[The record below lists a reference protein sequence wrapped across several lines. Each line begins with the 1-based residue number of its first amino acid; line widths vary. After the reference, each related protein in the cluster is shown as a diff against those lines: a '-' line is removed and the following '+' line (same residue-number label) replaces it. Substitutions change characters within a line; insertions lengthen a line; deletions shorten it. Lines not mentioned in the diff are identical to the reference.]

1 VKSAPEIANPTSFL
15 ASGGEMGRRIREF
28 DWLGHSL
35 GPPEGWPQSLKVAVR
50 IMLTSRYA
58 MWMGWGPEFYFFC
71 NDAYAPTLGIKRES
85 ALGLSARKVWAEIW
99 SDVGPRAESVVRSG
113 EATWDESLLL
123 FLERSGYPEETY
135 HTFSYSPVPDDDG
148 SVGGMLCVVTEE
160 TERVIGARRLA
171 LLRDLG
177 ADLAAIKEEAE
188 LFRAITA
195 RMAERAQD
203 LPFALIYLL
212 ATDGESVQL
221 ACSHGAATGSPMV
234 PQIIGLKDEK
244 PVWPAAAVFAGGQA
258 VPVDAIAARF
268 TGLPADPWDK
278 PPRSALLVPIAEQG
292 QERPAGF
299 LVAGLNP
306 YRPLDAPYRGFLDLL
321 AGQIAAGLA
330 SARAYEAERKRAEAL
345 AEIDRVKTAFFSNVS
360 HEFRTP
366 LTLLLGP
373 LEELVTKA
381 DENSE
386 DQRRLAAV
394 AHRNA
399 LRLLK
404 LVNSL
409 LDFSRLEAGRAR
421 AHFEPTD
428 LAACTAELASSFR
441 SAMEKA
447 GLDFIV
453 ECPRLPE
460 PVYVDREMWE
470 RIVLNLLSNAF
481 KFTLHGEVRVTV
493 QALNGVAELI
503 VRDTGTGIPDE
514 AQTHLFERFYRVQGA
529 PGRTHEGSGIGLAL
543 VHELVKLHGG
553 MVRLESEPG
562 RGSAFIVTLR
572 FGSAHLPEEQCAAAP
587 DLGANA
593 SVAPAFV
600 AEALRWLPDSPPPR
614 DAVPDEADAADAM
627 PTSNGPRPRILLAE
641 DNADMR
647 EYIARLL
654 SSRFEVTAV
663 ANGQAAL
670 EAALNQQP
678 DLLLTDVMMPQL
690 DGLGLLRQMRARAA
704 LKSVPIIL
712 LSARAGEEARVEG
725 LDAGADDYLIKP
737 FHAREL
743 LAKITGTLRLAKARA
758 EALARETELRAERSE
773 ILESMNLAFMAMDK
787 NFRIIYLNAEAGRLH
802 GMTAEKYLGRIHW
815 EAFPATVGTLIETNY
830 RRTMAERV
838 PLQFENFY
846 EPWQQWFELNAYPMA
861 GGGLGVFFR
870 EITEYKQ
877 AVERLRAS
885 EERFRQIANTMPQMV
900 WVTHPDGRHEYFNSR
915 WYEFTGVPDGSTGG
929 EGWAGLFHPA
939 DDARVRAQWR
949 QNLNSGELY
958 EIEYRLRR
966 HDGRYCWFLCRAL
979 PVRDQDGRIIRW
991 FGTCTD
997 IDDFKRIEAA
1007 LRETHDR
1014 LQTVLSS
1021 ITDGLAVLDKDWRY
1035 SYVSEQAARIIGM
1048 RSEQLLGGRVWDL
1061 FPRAE
1066 GTKFHEGYHRAVET
1080 GQSVEFEEFYPE
1092 PINKWLECRCY
1103 PSAEGLSIYF
1113 HDITARKQAEAVLRQ
1128 NEALFSILIEQA
1140 PLGVYVVDAQFRLQ
1154 QVNSIAMPAFAHVH
1168 PLIGRDFSEVME
1180 ILWGPEIGGQCARIF
1195 RHTLETGERYI
1206 SPPFSA
1212 PRQDLGVEKAFDWET
1227 QRVTLPDG
1235 RHGVVCYFTDV
1246 TERRRAEVALQEAK
1260 DAAEAANSS
1269 KDRFL
1274 AVLSHELRTPL
1285 TPVLMAAAA
1294 LEHDPNLRP
1303 DVREDLAMIK
1313 RNIEL
1318 ETKLIDDLLDLN
1330 RITSGKLPLYL
1341 EPLDLNAAVRDV
1353 CGICRPALQE
1363 RGIALKMT
1371 FDDDAGSVSA
1381 DSARLR
1387 QVLWNVLKNAIKFT
1401 SEQGTIRVTTQR
1413 LASGFCQVRVRDSGI
1428 GIPPKVLPRIFNAF
1442 EQGDASVTRQFGGL
1456 GLGLAICKALVD
1468 LHGGTIRAES
1478 AGSGQGSTFIVEL
1491 PGAAPAALAK
1501 LSNAISPEHQ
1511 STRPLRLLLVED
1523 HADTARAL
1531 SLLLSRAGYAV
1542 ITASDVEGAAA
1553 AAEREPFD
1561 LLISDLGLPDGNGHD
1576 VIRRVRAHRIV
1587 PAIAMS
1593 GYGMDED
1600 VRRSR
1605 EAGFTEHLVKP
1616 IDVPQLITAIR
1627 RATAEREA

>member
-1 VKSAPEIANPTSFL
+1 
-15 ASGGEMGRRIREF
+15 MGRRIREF
-28 DWLGHSL
+28 DWAGHPL
-35 GPPEGWPQSLKVAVR
+35 GPSEGWPQSLKVAVR

-71 NDAYAPTLGIKRES
+71 NDAYAPTLGLKWES
-85 ALGLSARKVWAEIW
+85 ALGLSARKVWVEIW

-135 HTFSYSPVPDDDG
+135 HTFSYSPVPDDAG

-177 ADLAAIKEEAE
+177 ADLAAIKAEDE

-195 RMAERAQD
+195 RLADRAQD

-212 ATDGESVQL
+212 ATDCESVQL
-221 ACSHGAATGSPMV
+221 ACSHGAAADSPMV
-234 PQIIGLKDEK
+234 PRVIGLEDKK
-244 PVWPAAAVFAGGQA
+244 PVWPAAAVFAGGEA
-258 VPVDAIAARF
+258 VTVGALAARF
-268 TGLPADPWDK
+268 SGLPVGPWDK

-292 QERPAGF
+292 QARPAGF

-306 YRPLDAPYRGFLDLL
+306 YRPLDAAYRGFLDLL

-345 AEIDRVKTAFFSNVS
+345 AAIDRAKTAFFSNVS

-366 LTLLLGP
+366 LTLLIGP
-373 LEELVTKA
+373 LEELVSKLG
-381 DENSE
+381 SE
-386 DQRRLAAV
+386 RIDDNWRLATV

-409 LDFSRLEAGRAR
+409 LDFSRIEAGRAR

-428 LAACTAELASSFR
+428 LATCTAELASSFR

-447 GLDFIV
+447 GLAFTV
-453 ECPRLPE
+453 ECSPLPE
-460 PVYVDREMWE
+460 PVYVDHEMWE
-470 RIVLNLLSNAF
+470 KIVLNLLSNAF
-481 KFTLHGEVRVTV
+481 KFTLDGEVRVTV
-493 QALNGVAELI
+493 RAIDGAAEVA
-503 VRDTGTGIPDE
+503 VRDTGTGIPDD
-514 AQTHLFERFYRVQGA
+514 AQRHLFERFYRVEGA
-529 PGRTHEGSGIGLAL
+529 QGRTHEGSGIGLAL

-553 MVRLESEPG
+553 TVRVESELG

-572 FGSAHLPEEQCAAAP
+572 FGSAHLPEEQRAAA
-587 DLGANA
+587 LVAGANG

-600 AEALRWLPDSPPPR
+600 AEALRWLPGRQRPHE
-614 DAVPDEADAADAM
+614 AALLDEADAAYAM
-627 PTSNGPRPRILLAE
+627 PPTNGSRPRILLAD

-647 EYIARLL
+647 DYIGRLL

-670 EAALNQQP
+670 EAALDKRP
-678 DLLLTDVMMPQL
+678 DLVLADVMMPQL
-690 DGLGLLRQMRARAA
+690 DGFGLLSQMRADAA
-704 LKSVPIIL
+704 LKSVPIVL

-725 LDAGADDYLIKP
+725 LDAGADDYITKP

-743 LAKITGTLRLAKARA
+743 LAKITGTLRLAKART
-758 EALARETELRAERSE
+758 EALAREAELLAERSE
-773 ILESMNLAFMAMDK
+773 ILESMNLAFMAMDED
-787 NFRIIYLNAEAGRLH
+787 FRIIYLNAEAGRLH
-802 GMTAEKYLGRIHW
+802 GMTPEKYLGRIHW
-815 EAFPATVGTLIETNY
+815 EAFPASVGTLIETNY
-830 RRTMAERV
+830 RRAMTERV
-838 PLQFENFY
+838 PLRFENFY
-846 EPWQQWFELNAYPMA
+846 EPWQQWFEINAYPMT
-861 GGGLGVFFR
+861 GGRLGVFFR
-870 EITEYKQ
+870 EITEYKR
-877 AVERLRAS
+877 AEKALRAS

-900 WVTHPDGRHEYFNSR
+900 WVTHPDGRHEYFNRR

-929 EGWAGLFHPA
+929 EGWAGLFHPV
-939 DDARVRAQWR
+939 DDARVRARWR
-949 QNLNSGELY
+949 QNLESGEPY

-979 PVRDQDGRIIRW
+979 PVRDHDGRIVRW

-997 IDDFKRIEAA
+997 IDDFKRVETA
-1007 LRETHDR
+1007 LRENITDRKCAEESLRQTHDR

-1021 ITDGLAVLDKDWRY
+1021 ITDGLAVLDQNWRY
-1035 SYVSEQAARIIGM
+1035 TYVSEQAARIIGM
-1048 RSEQLLGGRVWDL
+1048 CPERLLGGCVWEI
-1061 FPRAE
+1061 FPKAE

-1080 GQSVEFEEFYPE
+1080 GQPVEFEEFYPA

-1103 PSAEGLSIYF
+1103 PSAEGLSVYF
-1113 HDITARKQAEAVLRQ
+1113 HDISARKQAETVLRQ

-1154 QVNSIAMPAFAHVH
+1154 QINSIAMPAFAHVR

-1180 ILWGPEIGGQCARIF
+1180 ILWGPEVGAECARIF

-1212 PRQDLGVEKAFDWET
+1212 ARHDLGVEQAFDWET

-1235 RHGVVCYFTDV
+1235 QHGVVCYFTDV
-1246 TERRRAEVALQEAK
+1246 TERRRAEAALQEAK

-1269 KDRFL
+1269 KDHFL

-1285 TPVLMAAAA
+1285 TPVLLAAGV
-1294 LEHDPNLRP
+1294 LEHDPDLRP
-1303 DVREDLAMIK
+1303 GVREDLAMIK

-1330 RITSGKLPLYL
+1330 RITSGKLPLHL

-1363 RGIALKMT
+1363 RGIALEMML
-1371 FDDDAGSVSA
+1371 DDYAGSVLA

-1387 QVLWNVLKNAIKFT
+1387 QVIWNVLKNAIKFT
-1401 SEQGTIRVTTQR
+1401 SKEGTIRVTTQH
-1413 LASGFCQVRVRDSGI
+1413 LASGFCEMRVHDTGI
-1428 GIPPKVLPRIFNAF
+1428 GIPPEVLPRIFNAF
-1442 EQGDASVTRQFGGL
+1442 EQGDANVTRQFGGL

-1468 LHGGTIRAES
+1468 LHSGTIRAES
-1478 AGSGQGSTFIVEL
+1478 AGPGQGSTFIIEL

-1501 LSNAISPEHQ
+1501 PADAVSAEHKR
-1511 STRPLRLLLVED
+1511 TRQLRLLLVED

-1531 SLLLSRAGYAV
+1531 SYLLGQAGYTV
-1542 ITASDVEGAAA
+1542 FTASDVEGAAA
-1553 AAEREPFD
+1553 AAEREPYD
-1561 LLISDLGLPDGNGHD
+1561 LLISDLGLPDGTGHD
-1576 VIRRVRAHRIV
+1576 VLRRVRAHRIV

-1605 EAGFTEHLVKP
+1605 EAGFSEHLVKP
-1616 IDVPQLITAIR
+1616 IDVSQLITAIR
-1627 RATAEREA
+1627 RVMAERKV